1 MSNRVRWSPEERTLI
16 VGHMARLLNTGR
28 KFSRSSLV
36 LAAQEALPY
45 ERRRSVF
52 TNAESKGMFHR
63 ANELAALRLKDPV
76 AQLPKPEPIV
86 DNTETDLSKLV
97 EALVSKLADE
107 VAARVLLKLKAEPEL
122 FGLAVKQSQGDY
134 PPPYIPRPKHNPQP
148 VTGATGTP
156 KVGVLVLGLQPH
168 QANLLKSEFP
178 DLDITCYD
186 SDEARIKPVLL
197 RAHVIAMTR
206 FLSHQV
212 DDRYKKSP
220 RYHRL
225 SHGFSELKTFMNMIQ
240 RGEV

>member
-1 MSNRVRWSPEERTLI
+1 MSKNFRVRWSPEERTLI

-76 AQLPKPEPIV
+76 AQLPKPEPV
-86 DNTETDLSKLV
+86 VEVAEDDLSKLIESLIEKIADKV
-97 EALVSKLADE
+97 ADKLATRLQTTTLT
-107 VAARVLLKLKAEPEL
+107 VPAH
-122 FGLAVKQSQGDY
+122 G
-134 PPPYIPRPKHNPQP
+134 PRPKHNPQP

-156 KVGVLVLGLQPH
+156 KIGVLVLGLQPH

-186 SDEARIKPVLL
+186 SDEARVKPVLL

-206 FLSHQV
+206 FLSHSV